1 MGVHANVNVHAT
13 AYTFAQNVIF
23 LSDNFRNSLREVI
36 RENGLS
42 PEKLM
47 QDWTTIENGIQSWL
61 FSRHLQ
67 TIVVEFYKP
76 GAVSVS
82 ARWDF
87 PISYVGLGVNDDMWP
102 DKAYLRQLIAKSAR
116 PTTDCTYRVLLCKL
130 TNAPYVPGFID
141 SPFLGTGQ
149 LEARQAGTIIA
160 AGQLSAGATYWR

>member
-1 MGVHANVNVHAT
+1 MNVHVHAN

-47 QDWTTIENGIQSWL
+47 QDWGTIEDGIQTWL
-61 FSRHLQ
+61 YSRHLQ

-76 GAVSVS
+76 GASCVS

-102 DKAYLRQLIAKSAR
+102 DKTYLRQLIAKSAR
-116 PTTDCTYRVLLCKL
+116 PTSDCTYRVIFCTLA
-130 TNAPYVPGFID
+130 NARYVPDF
-141 SPFLGTGQ
+141 SACTCLATGQ
-149 LEARQAGTIIA
+149 LAARQAGTIIA
-160 AGQLSAGATYWR
+160 AGQLTAGATYWR